1 MTTQAGR
8 PGGRPPF
15 RGKGR
20 RRYFP
25 PRRRVC
31 AFCVEKVKH
40 IDYKDVPRLRRYIS
54 DRAKIDPRRRTGTC
68 AKHQRILSN
77 AIKRARHLA
86 LLPFTGRHMRETGW
100 THRPDRS
107 YYPPR
112 SGPPRGAPPPA
123 APVSAPPVAA
133 TAPPA
138 AVAAPPA
145 TPATEAQV
153 PAATA
158 EVAPTPQSEAP
169 PAPEAAAPAEAPP
182 AEAEQAQAA
191 APAAEGAPEAR
202 SQ

>member
-8 PGGRPPF
+8 PPGRPPF
-15 RGKGR
+15 RGRGR

-100 THRPDRS
+100 THRSERPPYPRFGSRS
-107 YYPPR
+107 
-112 SGPPRGAPPPA
+112 APPPPPPPPVPAPAAAAA
-123 APVSAPPVAA
+123 APAIEAA
-133 TAPPA
+133 
-138 AVAAPPA
+138 
-145 TPATEAQV
+145 ATEAQA

-158 EVAPTPQSEAP
+158 EAAPTPQSEAP
-169 PAPEAAAPAEAPP
+169 PAPEATASDAPAQAPP
-182 AEAEQAQAA
+182 AEAEPAQEPT
-191 APAAEGAPEAR
+191 APAAESKPEGA
-202 SQ
+202 S